1 MPTLDDRGF
10 DTLSVHHK
18 PKVSFTHSMERD
30 SLDHMD
36 RDGKLQFS
44 KLGQFPFGSVDWV
57 ASRVA
62 RLKKCICK
70 PEIVAGI
77 AVYLTRSFGRLLE
90 LAVVRSRLPLSSYF
104 YQTYNFIMC
113 KRVDCPNDGKPTWWG
128 CGESV
133 HELSGYCSVTDA
145 E

>member
-1 MPTLDDRGF
+1 MGRNSSDP
-10 DTLSVHHK
+10 
-18 PKVSFTHSMERD
+18 
-30 SLDHMD
+30 MD

-44 KLGQFPFGSVDWV
+44 RLGQFPFGSVDWV

-62 RLKKCICK
+62 RLKECICR
-70 PEIVAGI
+70 PEIVARI

-90 LAVVRSRLPLSSYF
+90 LAVVRSHLPLSSHF

-133 HELSGYCSVTDA
+133 HELAEYCSVTDA